1 MEADRIGK
9 LGLGLACALLLAA
22 ACEQAP
28 PPGPPPDIGELKP
41 LEKTPTGAARSEELK
56 KSQPP
61 PVDTRDL
68 VDGGVRLRW
77 KVPAGQTAQAFRF
90 TVRPSRPGGHTA
102 LKVNTRGL
110 QHLPTKKRLAL
121 RQLSNLHLPAQYNLT
136 GLVRIG
142 SQEYGTLA
150 VDYILGRLRPRQL
163 PRDKRLARILKKA
176 QGKVLVTAELGANG
190 AVLGVDSPI
199 KGDYNLQLILL
210 ELPEKRVKPGDTWS
224 LNLRAFTDARFEQK
238 ALDEEAKV
246 RLVKIDQAGE
256 RVLATLAYDV
266 RMKQKGTFKGFSRRP
281 IPQSIDF
288 SFKGRGVFDVTRG
301 CWKSLSG
308 RYRMT
313 GKGLIQYKEDQ
324 QLRINAL
331 KKVPAKLLAAD

>member
-1 MEADRIGK
+1 MDRIGK
-9 LGLGLACALLLAA
+9 LVWGLVGAVWLVA
-22 ACEQAP
+22 ACEQGP
-28 PPGPPPDIGELKP
+28 PPGPPPDIAELKP
-41 LEKTPTGAARSEELK
+41 LEKTAAGAARSEELK

-61 PVDTRDL
+61 PVDTRDF

-77 KVPAGQTAQAFRF
+77 KVPKGQTAQAFRF
-90 TVRPSRPGGHTA
+90 TARPSRPGGYTS

-121 RQLSNLHLPAQYNLT
+121 QQLSNLHLPAQYNLT
-136 GLVRIG
+136 GLVRVG
-142 SQEYGTLA
+142 SKEYGTLA
-150 VDYILGRLRPRQL
+150 VDYILGRLKPRQL
-163 PRDKRLARILKKA
+163 PRDRRLARILKNA

-210 ELPEKRVKPGDTWS
+210 ELPAKRVKAGDSWS
-224 LNLRAFTDARFEQK
+224 LNLRAFTNALFEQK
-238 ALDEEAKV
+238 TLDEQAKV
-246 RLVKIDQAGE
+246 RLVKVDQAGE

-266 RMKQKGTFKGFSRRP
+266 RMKQTGAFKRIGPRP
-281 IPQSIDF
+281 IPQTIDF

-301 CWKSLSG
+301 CWKSLTG

-324 QLRINAL
+324 QLKINAL
-331 KKVPAKLLAAD
+331 KKVPAKLLAAE